1 MTTGLV
7 FYPRVIAGF
16 RICSWPA
23 IYITRLFRIVPLIG
37 VSVIIMTSI
46 IAVRTG
52 HGLDSAFPMAF
63 VKWVTSWSE
72 PPLLGYSDSG
82 RLNAYVLWSLRYE
95 WLFYIFVLPACA
107 LAMDLI
113 RGRLPS
119 WTVPIALLVGAF
131 TARLLHITTIGIVT
145 YLPLFAIGMLAFEC
159 QRHEN
164 IARPLRTSGAGI
176 VAAAALG
183 IGLTAFQTP
192 YTFALPLFKLLLY
205 LCRVRQHHGR
215 TASDE
220 RCAGARRMLL
230 WHLSAAR
237 HSLSLLFVDAAALTG
252 SLTAGHLL
260 ILLPFAATAV
270 VLVTS
275 ATYLVERP
283 AVQTGSR
290 LASLWTGRHS
300 RSDTP
305 KFEVAR

>member
-1 MTTGLV
+1 MQVTSLGGSWEQPSVHLFEQLGAGGVALFFMTTGLV

-192 YTFALPLFKLLLY
+192 YTFALPLFSYFFICVACGNTMGGLLG
-205 LCRVRQHHGR
+205 REVRWCSANAPMAFICC
-215 TASDE
+215 TA
-220 RCAGARRMLL
+220 
-230 WHLSAAR
+230 
-237 HSLSLLFVDAAALTG
+237 F
-252 SLTAGHLL
+252 
-260 ILLPFAATAV
+260 F
-270 VLVTS
+270 
-275 ATYLVERP
+275 
-283 AVQTGSR
+283 
-290 LASLWTGRHS
+290 
-300 RSDTP
+300 
-305 KFEVAR
+305 